1 MITQAGRL
9 VRSARL
15 RVGRSRR
22 ALRACP
28 ICDSDEVTPLHHQEF
43 AILRGSP
50 LPARYDVVACD
61 KCSFV
66 YADTAGDQRTYTQYY
81 EELSKYED
89 SRVASG
95 GGDNALDLDRLA
107 ATGAIIAGLLA
118 QRGKSSRILD
128 VGCANG
134 GLLHAMRGLGFLELT
149 GVDPSRE
156 CVEHVRNSGIAATRG
171 TATDLSALNGSGTYD
186 MGILSHVLEHVVD
199 VKSAVL
205 AVRDLLS
212 DDGILYLE
220 VPDASR
226 YAQHPFVPFYYF
238 DSEHINHFD
247 AASLADLAA
256 VTGQR
261 IIACGERDLR
271 VDDHRTY
278 PAVWVALSPGQ
289 PEQVQLSHSGK
300 LRECVTNYIMRS
312 NVDARYPAVE
322 RLAAT
327 QAPILLWGAGS
338 HAQRLLKDSPL
349 ARCRIVG
356 IVDRDRVKQG
366 RTLLGLT
373 IGDPDPALTD
383 LSPDVVIVIASV
395 LHAKAITAEI
405 RARNIRNALAI
416 AG

>member
-1 MITQAGRL
+1 M
-9 VRSARL
+9 
-15 RVGRSRR
+15 
-22 ALRACP
+22 ACG
-28 ICDSDEVTPLHHQEF
+28 E
-43 AILRGSP
+43 
-50 LPARYDVVACD
+50 
-61 KCSFV
+61 CSFV
-66 YADTAGDQRTYTQYY
+66 YADTSGDQKAYTQYY

-107 ATGAIIAGLLA
+107 ATGVIIAGLLA
-118 QRGKSSRILD
+118 QRGKSSKILD

-134 GLLHAMRGLGFLELT
+134 GLLNALRGLGFSELL
-149 GVDPSRE
+149 GVDPSRK
-156 CVEHVRNSGIAATRG
+156 CVEQVRNSGIAATQG
-171 TATDLSALNGSGTYD
+171 TATDLSALNGSATYD
-186 MGILSHVLEHVVD
+186 MAILSHVLEHVVD
-199 VKSAVL
+199 VKL
-205 AVRDLLS
+205 AILEVRRLLS
-212 DDGILYLE
+212 DNGIMYVE

-226 YAQHPFVPFYYF
+226 YVQHRFVPFYYF

-247 AASLADLAA
+247 AASLANLAA

-261 IIACGERDLR
+261 IIAIGKRDLQ
-271 VDDHRTY
+271 VDGERTY
-278 PAVWVALSPGQ
+278 PAVWVALSSGQ
-289 PEQVQLSHSGK
+289 PQRVRLSHSGK
-300 LRECVTNYIMRS
+300 LRKCVGSYIVRS
-312 NVDARYPAVE
+312 SADARYPAVE

-327 QAPILLWGAGS
+327 QVPVLLWGAGS

-349 ARCRIVG
+349 AGCRIVG

-373 IGDPDPALTD
+373 IGDPDHALTD

-405 RARNIRNALAI
+405 RTRNIKNALAI